1 MFVEPVNLTLANRD
15 LYLIQIQAQIAAK
28 RKYLIEKQRKL
39 KEEAKHNEFLEVVK
53 NDYKK
58 YYDYIITQK
67 KRELQTFDTLKQ
79 YLNDVS
85 KSNNLSEKE
94 IQTTRKEQKSILA
107 EIDGIKK
114 QIDDMIEITDVNLN
128 KSNKL

>member
-28 RKYLIEKQRKL
+28 RKYLIEKQHKL
-39 KEEAKHNEFLEVVK
+39 REEAKQNEFLEIVK

-58 YYDYIITQK
+58 YYDYIIAQK
-67 KRELQTFDTLKQ
+67 KREMQTLGVLKQ

-85 KSNNLSEKE
+85 ISNNLSEKE
-94 IQTTRKEQKSILA
+94 IQNARKEQKSILA

-128 KSNKL
+128 KSKK

>member
-28 RKYLIEKQRKL
+28 RKYLIEKQKKL
-39 KEEAKHNEFLEVVK
+39 KEESKQNEFLEIVK

-58 YYDYIITQK
+58 YYEYIVTQK
-67 KRELQTFDTLKQ
+67 QREMQTLDVLRQ

-85 KSNNLSEKE
+85 QSNNLSEKE
-94 IQTTRKEQKSILA
+94 IQNTRKEQKTIIH

-114 QIDDMIEITDVNLN
+114 EIDDMIKITDVELN
-128 KSNKL
+128 KLN